1 MEPRSPR
8 SSHDSGLVANA
19 HAVECPAPSP
29 TAASKNE
36 RIPRQVGFLLLAAGM
51 ITGMLP
57 PPPGPFDLSLMLAGG
72 VALWPR
78 GFRAVECWTE
88 GRFPQA
94 HRAGVGFLERFLD
107 DLERRYP
114 GSTV

>member
-1 MEPRSPR
+1 MESTASRSTQ
-8 SSHDSGLVANA
+8 DSEQNVVGQAG
-19 HAVECPAPSP
+19 ECPTQGPI
-29 TAASKNE
+29 AAHSLD
-36 RIPRQVGFLLLAAGM
+36 RLPRDIGFLLLASGI

-78 GFRAVECWTE
+78 GLQAVDDWT
-88 GRFPQA
+88 GRRFPQA
-94 HRAGVGFLERFLD
+94 HHAGVSYLERFLH